1 MLPTMQDESYLR
13 TKQQAAK
20 YLNVSQGSI
29 ERLMRAGLPYVK
41 LRGLVRFRPEDLAA
55 YIEAR
60 LVERIPEGRKVPQ
73 SAANT
78 KASEA

>member
-1 MLPTMQDESYLR
+1 MSDESYLR

-20 YLNVSQGSI
+20 YLNISQGSI

-41 LRGLVRFRPEDLAA
+41 LRGLVRFRPEDLSG

-60 LVERIPEGRKVPQ
+60 RVQRIPDGRRTPRLPETPM
-73 SAANT
+73 S
-78 KASEA
+78 